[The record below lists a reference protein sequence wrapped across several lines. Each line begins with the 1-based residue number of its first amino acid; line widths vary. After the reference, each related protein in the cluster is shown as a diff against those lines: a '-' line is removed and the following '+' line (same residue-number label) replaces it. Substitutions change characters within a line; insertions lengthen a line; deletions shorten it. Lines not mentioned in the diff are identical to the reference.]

1 MSGVKVALS
10 PAAIAVTAKIPTAA
24 PTQVQAIPIHAGKL
38 FDWSIYQLRW
48 LEPKRVTAT
57 QISGP
62 AVEEIARHS
71 NSSPEGSMTRNLGL
85 RLFAGIIIASIWTAS
100 ATSAGAQQTANPAK
114 VPAKVESVRSDP
126 AKKETTTANDSV
138 STADIERAAQQL
150 AIAVQAAVKKAT
162 EDPAVKLAAL
172 KVATNAVNTA
182 QVVITQQAA
191 TLQAMLD
198 TLASELAM
206 ATDKQA
212 SKQKTH

>member
-1 MSGVKVALS
+1 
-10 PAAIAVTAKIPTAA
+10 
-24 PTQVQAIPIHAGKL
+24 
-38 FDWSIYQLRW
+38 
-48 LEPKRVTAT
+48 
-57 QISGP
+57 
-62 AVEEIARHS
+62 
-71 NSSPEGSMTRNLGL
+71 MTRNLGL

-114 VPAKVESVRSDP
+114 APAKVESVRSDP

>member
-1 MSGVKVALS
+1 MLCAAAESAASTECYEGDSGV
-10 PAAIAVTAKIPTAA
+10 AA
-24 PTQVQAIPIHAGKL
+24 
-38 FDWSIYQLRW
+38 
-48 LEPKRVTAT
+48 
-57 QISGP
+57 
-62 AVEEIARHS
+62 
-71 NSSPEGSMTRNLGL
+71 
-85 RLFAGIIIASIWTAS
+85 AS

-114 VPAKVESVRSDP
+114 APAKVESVRSVP

-172 KVATNAVNTA
+172 KVATNAANTA

>member
-1 MSGVKVALS
+1 M
-10 PAAIAVTAKIPTAA
+10 
-24 PTQVQAIPIHAGKL
+24 
-38 FDWSIYQLRW
+38 
-48 LEPKRVTAT
+48 
-57 QISGP
+57 
-62 AVEEIARHS
+62 
-71 NSSPEGSMTRNLGL
+71 
-85 RLFAGIIIASIWTAS
+85 
-100 ATSAGAQQTANPAK
+100 
-114 VPAKVESVRSDP
+114 ESVRSDP
-126 AKKETTTANDSV
+126 PKKETTTTNDSV